1 MRELVDQFLAC
12 QSASHLGNN
21 IKLNPMKSIGLYHRN
36 AFELQVRDYVL
47 HPKRS
52 WMQDNAK

>member
-1 MRELVDQFLAC
+1 
-12 QSASHLGNN
+12 
-21 IKLNPMKSIGLYHRN
+21 MKCIELYHRN
-36 AFELQVRDYVL
+36 EFEQQVRDYVL

>member
-1 MRELVDQFLAC
+1 MRELADQFLAR
-12 QSASHLGNN
+12 QYFSHQGYN
-21 IKLNPMKSIGLYHRN
+21 IKLNPMKCIELYHRN
-36 AFELQVRDYVL
+36 EFEQQVRDYVL